1 MISNHHFQLAWR
13 SLSVAV
19 LSLSLSACFNLTVVH
34 QTTESSA
41 RAKAESVS
49 TEVRQALAPTGV
61 FRVGVYPGSP
71 TSWVKDPK
79 TGESVGIA
87 LDLGKGM
94 AKRLNVPVQVV
105 EFDRVAQVLDALKDG
120 KVDMTFTNASPAR
133 ARELDFT
140 PALVQLELGL
150 LVPPGSTLRGLAD
163 ADRAGVRIGVSQGSS
178 SQAALGARL
187 QQAKVV
193 PAASLEQAQQM
204 LRSGQIEAFATNK
217 GILFEMAE
225 QLPGHR
231 VLDERWGLEN
241 LAIAV
246 PKGREAGREFL
257 ERFAHEAQRGGHIW
271 AMAERA
277 GLRGLASGQ

>member
-1 MISNHHFQLAWR
+1 MISNPHFQLAWR
-13 SLSVAV
+13 GLSVAL

-34 QTTESSA
+34 QTTENNA

-120 KVDMTFTNASPAR
+120 KVDMTFTNATAVR
-133 ARELDFT
+133 AKDMDFT
-140 PALVQLELGL
+140 EPLVRLELGY
-150 LVPPGSTLRGLAD
+150 LVIGASPLTSLND
-163 ADRAGVRIGVSQGSS
+163 IDQAGMRVGVSQGSS
-178 SQAALGARL
+178 SQGVLTQRYKL
-187 QQAKVV
+187 AKVV
-193 PAASLEQAQQM
+193 PAESLAQAQI
-204 LRSGQIEAFATNK
+204 LLNSKQIDAFATNK
-217 GILFEMAE
+217 GILFEMSDA
-225 QLPGHR
+225 LPGSR
-231 VLDERWGLEN
+231 VLTGRWGLEN
-241 LAIAV
+241 LAIAI
-246 PKGREAGREFL
+246 PKGREAGRSFVEN
-257 ERFAHEAQRGGHIW
+257 FAKEVSLSGELDKAVQRS
-271 AMAERA
+271 
-277 GLRGLASGQ
+277 GLRGTARD

>member
-1 MISNHHFQLAWR
+1 MRRWL
-13 SLSVAV
+13 SLYVVAV
-19 LSLSLSACFNLTVVH
+19 AALLSACAGLPAGPAPSPLQV
-34 QTTESSA
+34 QASDSA
-41 RAKAESVS
+41 
-49 TEVRQALAPTGV
+49 RQALAPTGRL
-61 FRVGVYPGSP
+61 RVGVYPGSP
-71 TSWVKDPK
+71 TSSVTSPR
-79 TGESVGIA
+79 TGQPAGIA
-87 LDLGKGM
+87 YELGQLM
-94 AKRLNVPVQVV
+94 AQQLGVPVQIVTYK
-105 EFDRVAQVLDALKDG
+105 RVAEIVDALKAG
-120 KVDMTFTNASPAR
+120 QVDMTFTNASPAR
-133 ARELDFT
+133 AREVDFT
-140 PALVQLELGL
+140 APLVQLELGL
-150 LVPPGSTLRGLAD
+150 LVPPTSTLRGLAD

-193 PAASLEQAQQM
+193 PAASLEQAQGM

-225 QLPGHR
+225 KLPGHR

-257 ERFAHEAQRGGHIW
+257 QRFAEQAQRGGHIQ

-277 GLRGLASGQ
+277 GLRGLARGQ